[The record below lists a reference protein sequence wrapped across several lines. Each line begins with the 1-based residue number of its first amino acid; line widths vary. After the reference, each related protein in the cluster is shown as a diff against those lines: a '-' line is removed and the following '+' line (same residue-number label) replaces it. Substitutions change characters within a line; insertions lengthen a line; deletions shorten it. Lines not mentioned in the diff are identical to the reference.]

1 MQRIR
6 VQEAALRAERI
17 GEHDD
22 MLKIIHL
29 ITDLFTGGAEM
40 MLYKLVTRL
49 DRTRFENV
57 VISMIE
63 DGELVKPI
71 EKAGVPVLNL
81 EMKRGVPDPRALL
94 RLSRIL
100 REEKPQVLQ
109 TWLYHSDLVGLAAAR
124 LGGVQTVVWNI
135 RCSNVDMQKYSRL
148 SAITRSLL
156 AALSSRPSVIV
167 ANSYVGRDEHVRFGY
182 RPRRWEIIPNGF
194 DVDAFAPDHGQRSR
208 IRGQLGIADR
218 DFVIGTVGR
227 LDPMKDYATF
237 FRAATILLAKN
248 PNVHFL
254 LAGRGLERGK
264 TGLAEEA
271 SAASLQPGNFH
282 LIGER
287 SDIPPIMNAMD
298 IFTLSSSFGEGFPNA
313 IGEAMSCGVPCVATN
328 VGDVP
333 KVVNGTGI
341 LVPPGDAVA
350 LAAGWEKMI
359 TMSSTDRYAMG
370 RAARIRIVS
379 LYSLP
384 AVVARYESLYEELAA
399 ANQNSSLP
407 AVR

>member
-1 MQRIR
+1 
-6 VQEAALRAERI
+6 
-17 GEHDD
+17 

-49 DRTRFENV
+49 DRTRFESL
-57 VISMIE
+57 VISMLE
-63 DGELVKPI
+63 DGELAKRI
-71 EKAGVPVLNL
+71 DDSGVRVLTL
-81 EMKRGVPDPRALL
+81 GMSRGVPNPLALL

-100 REEKPQVLQ
+100 RRENPHVLQ
-109 TWLYHSDLVGLAAAR
+109 TWLYHADLLGLFAAR
-124 LGGVQTVVWNI
+124 MGGTSTVVWNL

-156 AALSSRPSVIV
+156 TTLSSRPSVIV
-167 ANSYVGRDEHVRFGY
+167 ANSFVGRDEHVRFGY

-194 DVDAFAPDHGQRSR
+194 DVDAFAPDHGQRAR
-208 IRGQLGIADR
+208 IRAQLGIADR

-237 FRAATILLAKN
+237 FRAAAILLAWN

-271 SAASLQPGNFH
+271 SAATLQPRNFH
-282 LIGER
+282 LLGER

-298 IFTLSSSFGEGFPNA
+298 VFTLSSFGEGFPNA

-333 KVVNGTGI
+333 QVVNGTGI
-341 LVPPGDAVA
+341 LVPARDAVA
-350 LAAGWEKMI
+350 LAAGWDKMI
-359 TMSSTDRYAMG
+359 KMSSTDRNAMG
-370 RAARIRIVS
+370 RAARNRIVS

-384 AVVARYESLYEELAA
+384 AVVARYETLYEELAA
-399 ANQNSSLP
+399 AHQLSSLQ